1 MPDGVDYEAFD
12 GKPSNLIFMIA
23 APMDG
28 DLHLEVLSRLM
39 TMLMDRDFRKELL
52 AAKSADEFLAVIDKK
67 ETEKYPDEA
76 KAAEPE
82 KKDGY
87 RVLAVTASLP
97 PALPTPIWRPRQS
110 NRPERKWVFRQ
121 GGNQRLG
128 RRQNV
133 LTKKGN

>member
-1 MPDGVDYEAFD
+1 
-12 GKPSNLIFMIA
+12 
-23 APMDG
+23 MDG

-82 KKDGY
+82 K
-87 RVLAVTASLP
+87 RTATACSL
-97 PALPTPIWRPRQS
+97 
-110 NRPERKWVFRQ
+110 
-121 GGNQRLG
+121 
-128 RRQNV
+128 
-133 LTKKGN
+133 